1 MYQLFS
7 ICHIRVGIPLRCSL
21 TNSPW
26 CQTVSKAFLTSSNA
40 TYAFLP
46 FSLMDWMASCRTKA
60 VWVGLYWT
68 YASYHYYC
76 CHQYPITHFSFC
88 VIIISRA
95 CHVIQSAT
103 CFCERKCVA
112 GWLTRLADLLLTDLA
127 KNPKH
132 GPSSRINPRDDG
144 T

>member
-1 MYQLFS
+1 M
-7 ICHIRVGIPLRCSL
+7 
-21 TNSPW
+21 
-26 CQTVSKAFLTSSNA
+26 
-40 TYAFLP
+40 
-46 FSLMDWMASCRTKA
+46 
-60 VWVGLYWT
+60 YWT

-103 CFCERKCVA
+103 CFCEKKCVA